1 MSYWQAYKKVLKVN
15 SIFTLCVLGCLFV
28 VGLVLGK
35 IEDGK
40 SPE

>member
-28 VGLVLGK
+28 VGLVSSK
-35 IEDGK
+35 IDEGK
-40 SPE
+40 SPQ